1 MLYKATSNITED
13 GTILSNTPHCTNI
26 TVWCRWEGHYMP
38 DMQQVPN
45 PSGSEK
51 LELSSFCEGV
61 TPKSSDRYFLTS
73 IL

>member
-1 MLYKATSNITED
+1 
-13 GTILSNTPHCTNI
+13 
-26 TVWCRWEGHYMP
+26 MP

-73 IL
+73 ILQKVVVFVPSAERNFPVFQYLDSG